1 VQDVA
6 RDDGAFRLATSQGV
20 VTSRSLVLATGGLSL
35 PKTGSDGWGYGIA
48 QRLGHALVPTTPAL
62 VPLMIPGDDA
72 SAIHRDLS
80 GVSLRVRLDVRVD
93 GKVAARIPGSLLWT
107 HFGISGPATLDASR
121 HWLRARLDGRQ
132 VALSASLCPSE
143 SFESLEHA
151 WTTSARTRPRTSLQT
166 LVAALLPASAATA
179 VLDRV
184 AIRATQTLA
193 ELTREARRTL
203 IQTLLEWPLPISD
216 SRGYNYAEVTAGGV
230 MLPEIDPSSMS
241 SRTCPGLTLVGEIL
255 DVDGRIGGFNF
266 QWAWST
272 ARVAG
277 EALAALYSSRV
288 PAP

>member
-1 VQDVA
+1 M
-6 RDDGAFRLATSQGV
+6 DGDTASRNDSAT
-20 VTSRSLVLATGGLSL
+20 R
-35 PKTGSDGWGYGIA
+35 WC
-48 QRLGHALVPTTPAL
+48 PTTPAL

-143 SFESLEHA
+143 SFESLEPAVDDFRAHA
-151 WTTSARTRPRTSLQT
+151 AADEPADPRRRAPAGIGRDGRSRPRRDPRDSDAGRAHARGTAHADPNFARMAAADLRLARLQLRGSDRGRRHAPGDRSLVDV
-166 LVAALLPASAATA
+166 VAD
-179 VLDRV
+179 V
-184 AIRATQTLA
+184 
-193 ELTREARRTL
+193 
-203 IQTLLEWPLPISD
+203 
-216 SRGYNYAEVTAGGV
+216 
-230 MLPEIDPSSMS
+230 
-241 SRTCPGLTLVGEIL
+241 PGLTLVGEIL

-277 EALAALYSSRV
+277 EALAALYSTRV